1 MSDPLVNKIKELQQ
15 FSTFSTNQSLISLLT
30 QSLQSNDQ
38 EIQSKFPLLFSKLT
52 RLHFQL
58 DGFRVNS
65 EHNRAT
71 AHKINPLF
79 SNHTNFKTGQ

>member
-38 EIQSKFPLLFSKLT
+38 EI
-52 RLHFQL
+52 
-58 DGFRVNS
+58 
-65 EHNRAT
+65 
-71 AHKINPLF
+71 
-79 SNHTNFKTGQ
+79 